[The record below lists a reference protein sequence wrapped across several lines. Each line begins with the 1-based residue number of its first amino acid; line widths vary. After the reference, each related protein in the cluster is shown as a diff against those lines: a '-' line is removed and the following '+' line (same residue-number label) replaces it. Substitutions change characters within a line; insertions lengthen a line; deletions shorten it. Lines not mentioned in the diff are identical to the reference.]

1 MKIKP
6 LPLIL
11 IIMGVLIIAYPIADR
26 IYSRLIEQ
34 KLMREWE
41 ERMRN
46 QQNDADYGESDAVS
60 SYLNLDEVFSQLSE
74 EEEQSEKTENTPTQN
89 FVTLGVLKIDKIKL
103 SIPVLEG
110 CTRDVL
116 RVGAGTLDGASKIGE
131 IGGNTGISAH
141 RSYTYGKQ
149 FNRLN
154 ELEEGDTFNITTQ
167 QAVYHYEVFNIQIVE
182 PTDVSLL
189 KKNREE
195 SVVSLIT
202 CHPIYIASHRLIV
215 QGRLIEAQPIEQEI
229 SARRYLYEVGLG

>member
-11 IIMGVLIIAYPIADR
+11 IIVGALIIAYPIANR
-26 IYSRLIEQ
+26 IYSNYMEQ
-34 KLMREWE
+34 KLLREWE
-41 ERMRN
+41 EKMSH
-46 QQNDADYGESDAVS
+46 QQNNDADDESDAIS

-74 EEEQSEKTENTPTQN
+74 EEEQPEETENTPVQN

-116 RVGAGTLDGASKIGE
+116 RVGAGTLDGTSKIGE

-154 ELEEGDTFNITTQ
+154 EIEEGDTFNITTQ

-189 KKNREE
+189 KKNSEE
-195 SVVSLIT
+195 SIVSLIT

-215 QGRLIEAQPIEQEI
+215 QGRLYQEEKL
-229 SARRYLYEVGLG
+229 SND

>member
-1 MKIKP
+1 MKIKL

-11 IIMGVLIIAYPIADR
+11 IIIGVLIIAYPIADR

-46 QQNDADYGESDAVS
+46 QQNDDTGDESDEVT
-60 SYLNLDEVFSQLSE
+60 SYLNLGEVFSQLSE
-74 EEEQSEKTENTPTQN
+74 EEQSGETDEAPAKN

-103 SIPVLEG
+103 SIPVLESS
-110 CTRDVL
+110 TPEVL
-116 RVGAGTLDGASKIGE
+116 KVGAGTLEGTSKIGV
-131 IGGNTGISAH
+131 IGGNTGITAH

-154 ELEEGDTFNITTQ
+154 EMEEGDTFNITTQ
-167 QAVYHYEVFNIQIVE
+167 QAVYHYEVFNKIIVE
-182 PTDVSLL
+182 PTDVSFL

-195 SVVSLIT
+195 SITSLIT

-215 QGRLIEAQPIEQEI
+215 QGRLYQAEKLP
-229 SARRYLYEVGLG
+229 GN

>member
-74 EEEQSEKTENTPTQN
+74 EEEQSEKTENTPAQN
-89 FVTLGVLKIDKIKL
+89 FVTLGVLKIDKIK
-103 SIPVLEG
+103 
-110 CTRDVL
+110 
-116 RVGAGTLDGASKIGE
+116 
-131 IGGNTGISAH
+131 
-141 RSYTYGKQ
+141 
-149 FNRLN
+149 
-154 ELEEGDTFNITTQ
+154 
-167 QAVYHYEVFNIQIVE
+167 
-182 PTDVSLL
+182 
-189 KKNREE
+189 
-195 SVVSLIT
+195 
-202 CHPIYIASHRLIV
+202 
-215 QGRLIEAQPIEQEI
+215 
-229 SARRYLYEVGLG
+229 